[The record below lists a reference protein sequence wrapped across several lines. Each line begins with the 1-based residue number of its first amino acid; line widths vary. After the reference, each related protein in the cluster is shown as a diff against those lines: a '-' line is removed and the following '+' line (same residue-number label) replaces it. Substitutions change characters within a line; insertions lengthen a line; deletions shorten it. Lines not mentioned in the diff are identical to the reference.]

1 MPKKRKTRK
10 RTKRGG
16 EDNEPCKGIPGR
28 DKLGMCFLYKT
39 KSRCHAPD
47 RNRRSRW
54 YKKPLCKWEEPSTLP
69 TGDAS
74 AKLTTLEMP
83 EEEEPST
90 LPTGDASAGLTTLEM
105 PENEEPLPPTDEEL
119 YMKAIMMGPTAG
131 AKACRYDIFPNWQKN
146 AEEKKKMYEC
156 RKRVMASRNDKELQ
170 AKIRKMNAK
179 PPANQTKE
187 QAIEIMQN
195 AKSIS
200 KCYDINRY
208 YEDIRKQCRE
218 EMPARLKAQTQAM
231 VDEVMKEGG
240 RKRKSRKK
248 RKKRKSR
255 GGKRRKSRRKSR
267 KRRKKRKTKKRR

>member
-16 EDNEPCKGIPGR
+16 EENEPCKGIPGR
-28 DKLGMCFLYKT
+28 DNKGFCFLYKT
-39 KSRCHAPD
+39 KSRCHRPD
-47 RNRRSRW
+47 KNRRSRF
-54 YKKPLCKWEEPSTLP
+54 YKKPLCKW
-69 TGDAS
+69 
-74 AKLTTLEMP
+74 
-83 EEEEPST
+83 EEPST

-105 PENEEPLPPTDEEL
+105 PESEEPLPPTDEEL

-131 AKACRYDIFPNWQKN
+131 TKACRYDIFPNWQEN

-187 QAIEIMQN
+187 QAMEIMQN

-218 EMPARLKAQTQAM
+218 EMPARQKAQTQAM

-267 KRRKKRKTKKRR
+267 KRRKKRKTRKRR